1 MTMFKETGIR
11 QQVIEEIIQ
20 IAKLNHVEKV
30 ILFGSRARGD
40 YKERSDIDLAFL
52 GGNSSEFI
60 LTVDEETY
68 TLLKFD
74 VVDLEKPVGKELLES
89 IEREGMVIYEKYEN
103 FKAALNNLKIL
114 NIA

>member
-11 QQVIEEIIQ
+11 QQVIDEIIQ

-40 YKERSDIDLAFL
+40 YKERSDIDLAFS

-60 LTVDEETY
+60 LTVDEETS

-74 VVDLEKPVGKELLES
+74 VVGKTCW
-89 IEREGMVIYEKYEN
+89 ERTAGIHRKRRDG
-103 FKAALNNLKIL
+103 NL
-114 NIA
+114 